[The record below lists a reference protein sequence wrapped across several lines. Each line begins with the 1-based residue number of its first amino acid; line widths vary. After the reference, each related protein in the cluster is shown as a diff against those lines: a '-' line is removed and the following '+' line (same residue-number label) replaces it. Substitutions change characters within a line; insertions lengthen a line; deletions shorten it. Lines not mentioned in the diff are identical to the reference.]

1 MNLGMIAVLQ
11 GNLED
16 ARIGLEAA
24 LEKSRELGL
33 KTAETTCLASLGD
46 VSLAEGDLA
55 LAEKRYQQALT
66 IRTQLGDKGAIA
78 SSNVSLA
85 ALALEQNQAPKA
97 ESLARLGA
105 QEFQAEKLPDQE
117 AGARDVLAQA
127 LLVQHKTDLAAV
139 EVAAARALSASDQ
152 PTLLSLKITE
162 ARVSGAQ
169 GSPADAVKA
178 LLAISQKA
186 KGIGLVPYEL
196 QARLALGQ
204 LQLAIGANEQA
215 RSALQSLIRD
225 AKQLRYMLIAR
236 SAESLLSAKR
246 AN

>member
-1 MNLGMIAVLQ
+1 M
-11 GNLED
+11 
-16 ARIGLEAA
+16 
-24 LEKSRELGL
+24 
-33 KTAETTCLASLGD
+33 
-46 VSLAEGDLA
+46 
-55 LAEKRYQQALT
+55 
-66 IRTQLGDKGAIA
+66 
-78 SSNVSLA
+78 
-85 ALALEQNQAPKA
+85 
-97 ESLARLGA
+97 
-105 QEFQAEKLPDQE
+105 
-117 AGARDVLAQA
+117 
-127 LLVQHKTDLAAV
+127 
-139 EVAAARALSASDQ
+139 
-152 PTLLSLKITE
+152 
-162 ARVSGAQ
+162 SGAQ